1 MDVAPA
7 PHAIALVLGDQLDLD
22 SPVLQACK
30 DVLMVEAADESLR
43 IQSHRART
51 VLFLSAMRHFADA
64 LRQRGFV

>member
-51 VLFLSAMRHFADA
+51 VLFLS
-64 LRQRGFV
+64 